1 MKATCFHCGEA
12 LPVAS
17 ALFAQHDGQSC
28 AVCCMGCQAAVE
40 WIEGLGLADYY
51 RLRLE
56 PAQRQPDTPDF
67 AAWDRPA
74 IDALYVRRDG
84 NSAEVCV
91 LVEGLRCAACSW
103 LIERAIG
110 GLPGVQEVRVNP
122 AARRLHLS
130 WDITRTPLSTL
141 LERLARLGYLAHPLD
156 AAAIDSLTQREQ
168 RVALKRLLV
177 AGLGMMQAMM
187 YAVAL
192 YAGAFDGMDALTR
205 DFFRWLGF
213 LVATPVVLYSAQ
225 PFFIG
230 AWRELSARRLGMD
243 VPVAFAIA
251 LVYAASLIEAV
262 RGGGQVYFDSAAMFT
277 FFLLAGRYVE
287 LRARHRAADTVD
299 ALARLQPALA
309 QRCRPDGTV
318 ETVGVHELASG
329 DVVEIAH
336 GAQVPADGEL
346 LSDECSVDESVL
358 NGESQSQ
365 RRRRGERLLAGSAL
379 RDGPVRLRVTEVGAN
394 TLLSSMLRLIARAG
408 SEKPQA
414 AQAGERAAARFVA
427 AVLAVT
433 VLTALAWL
441 AFDPPRAFASALAV
455 LVVACPCAFALAVP
469 AALTRAHAVLARRGV
484 LVVRSDALERLAT
497 ARHVLFDKTGTL
509 TTDQL
514 ELEAV
519 TVQHGC
525 TRDDALAFAAA
536 LERSSPHP
544 LGRLLRQAAHGL
556 PPVMAERLRH
566 LAGQGVVGQVHGREL
581 RLGRAEFA
589 LQRVDI
595 DDGSVVLACDG
606 SELARFHFREFLRAE
621 AADTVREL
629 QATGLA
635 VEILSGDAADRVAA
649 IARRLGVGVWRA
661 RQSPEQK
668 LARLAHWR
676 AAGGVVMVGDG
687 INDAPVLAGADVAV
701 ALGGAA
707 ELSQAQADLV
717 LANDRLDGLL
727 LARRVARDCRRVMQ
741 QNLAWAMGYNL
752 AAVPLAA
759 FGLVPPWLAAIGMSL
774 SSIGVL
780 LNSLRIRLPLP
791 APDPMSK
798 IRPSEAIA

>member
-1 MKATCFHCGEA
+1 MTAVCFHCGEA
-12 LPVAS
+12 LPVAG
-17 ALFAQHDGQSC
+17 ALFAGHDGQSR
-28 AVCCMGCQAAVE
+28 AVCCIGCQAAVE

-56 PAQRQPDTPDF
+56 PAPRQPETPDF
-67 AAWDRPA
+67 GAWDRPA
-74 IDALYVRRDG
+74 IERLYVRRDG
-84 NSAEVCV
+84 DRAEVCV

-110 GLPGVQEVRVNP
+110 SLPGVHEVRVNP
-122 AARRLHLS
+122 AARRLHLA
-130 WDITRTPLSTL
+130 WNGAATPLSAL
-141 LERLARLGYLAHPLD
+141 LEHLARLGYLAHPLE
-156 AAAIDSLTQREQ
+156 AAAIDSLARREQ
-168 RVALKRLLV
+168 RLALKRLVV

-225 PFFIG
+225 PFFAG
-230 AWRELSARRLGMD
+230 AWRELAARRLGMD

-251 LVYAASLIEAV
+251 LVYAASLVEAV

-309 QRCRPDGTV
+309 QRCLADDRR
-318 ETVGVHELASG
+318 ETVGVHELAAG

-346 LSDECSVDESVL
+346 LSDECSVDESLL
-358 NGESQSQ
+358 NGESQPL
-365 RRRRGERLLAGSAL
+365 RRRHGERLLAGSAL
-379 RDGPVRLRVTEVGAN
+379 RRGPVLMRVTEVGAG

-408 SEKPQA
+408 SERPQA

-427 AVLAVT
+427 AILVLT
-433 VLTALAWL
+433 VLTAILWSAI
-441 AFDPPRAFASALAV
+441 DPARAFPSALAV

-484 LVVRSDALERLAT
+484 LVVRGDALERLAG

-509 TTDQL
+509 TTDQQ
-514 ELEAV
+514 ELESV
-519 TVQHGC
+519 CVQDGC
-525 TRDDALAFAAA
+525 TREEALALAAA
-536 LERSSPHP
+536 LERGSTHP
-544 LGRLLRQAAHGL
+544 LARALRHAARDL
-556 PPVMAERLRH
+556 PAVVATDLQH
-566 LAGQGVVGQVHGREL
+566 LAGHGVAGEVHGQPL
-581 RLGRAEFA
+581 RLGRADFA
-589 LQRVDI
+589 LRHGEH
-595 DDGSVVLACDG
+595 DDGVVLACAG
-606 SELARFHFREFLRAE
+606 KELARFHFREFLRAD
-621 AADTVREL
+621 AAHTVAGL
-629 QATGLA
+629 QSQGIA
-635 VEILSGDAADRVAA
+635 VEILSGDAIERVAA
-649 IARRLGVGVWRA
+649 IARRLGIGAWRA
-661 RQSPEQK
+661 RQSPADK

-676 AAGGVVMVGDG
+676 SKGGVVMVGDG

-717 LANDRLDGLL
+717 LANDRLDGAL
-727 LARRVARDCRRVMQ
+727 LARHVAGACRRVMQ

-759 FGLVPPWLAAIGMSL
+759 VGLVPPWLAAIGMSL
-774 SSIGVL
+774 SSMGVL
-780 LNSLRIRLPLP
+780 LNSLRIRAEPAQPAALRLPQ
-791 APDPMSK
+791 
-798 IRPSEAIA
+798 EAIA